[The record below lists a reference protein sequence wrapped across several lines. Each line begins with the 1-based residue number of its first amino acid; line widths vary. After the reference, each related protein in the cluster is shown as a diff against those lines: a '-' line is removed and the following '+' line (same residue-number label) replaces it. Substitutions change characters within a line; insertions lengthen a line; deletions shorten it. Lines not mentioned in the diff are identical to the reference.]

1 MKKSSKI
8 SFLSDERGY
17 TLIEVLVALCILF
30 IVLIPVTQ
38 IISYLLSTQNN
49 RDKIHAINLA
59 EKEMELC
66 ITRQDF
72 TSEEYSVS
80 AGARSYLITRKV
92 EKKTENLY
100 FIEVEVRRSDHAK
113 SIVRLYTFQLI
124 E

>member
-38 IISYLLSTQNN
+38 IISYLLSNQDN
-49 RDKIHAINLA
+49 RDKIHAVNLA
-59 EKEMELC
+59 EKEIELC
-66 ITRQDF
+66 IAQQNF
-72 TSEEYSVS
+72 INEEYSVS

-92 EKKTENLY
+92 EKTENLY
-100 FIEVEVRRSDHAK
+100 FIDVQVRRSDRAK
-113 SIVRLYTFQLI
+113 SIVRFYTFQLI

>member
-17 TLIEVLVALCILF
+17 TLIEVLEALCILF

-38 IISYLLSTQNN
+38 IISYLLSNQDN
-49 RDKIHAINLA
+49 RDKIHAVNLA
-59 EKEMELC
+59 EKEIELC
-66 ITRQDF
+66 IAQQNF
-72 TSEEYSVS
+72 INEEYSVS

-92 EKKTENLY
+92 EKTENLY
-100 FIEVEVRRSDHAK
+100 FIDVQVRRSDRAK
-113 SIVRLYTFQLI
+113 SIVRFYTFQLI